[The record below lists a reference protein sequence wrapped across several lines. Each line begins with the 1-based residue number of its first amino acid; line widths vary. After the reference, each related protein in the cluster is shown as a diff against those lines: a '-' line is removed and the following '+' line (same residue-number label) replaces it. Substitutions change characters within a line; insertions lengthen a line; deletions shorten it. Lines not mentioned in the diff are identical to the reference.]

1 MNCLLSSN
9 SLLLIDEE
17 PLPSNNFTLVTAII
31 TGVLGTVIIVVLL
44 YCFVKK
50 KRWLSAYS
58 ISSRTTNQCNPQLQ
72 GLCEDMQDAEL
83 AQVVKKDPEIGKTI
97 KLYHTITT
105 VPPESIY
112 PLGRGKTSS
121 LPKCF
126 AANSPWW
133 DEALEIN
140 E

>member
-9 SLLLIDEE
+9 CLFLIDDQ
-17 PLPSNNFTLVTAII
+17 PLPSDNFALLVTAII

-58 ISSRTTNQCNPQLQ
+58 ISSRTTNQRNPQLQ

-83 AQVVKKDPEIGKTI
+83 AQVVKKDPEIGKRI
-97 KLYHTITT
+97 KLYHAITKHNT
-105 VPPESIY
+105 AGVTLAPGTTQIDWSQ
-112 PLGRGKTSS
+112 G
-121 LPKCF
+121 
-126 AANSPWW
+126 
-133 DEALEIN
+133 
-140 E
+140 

>member
-1 MNCLLSSN
+1 M
-9 SLLLIDEE
+9 
-17 PLPSNNFTLVTAII
+17 TAII
-31 TGVLGTVIIVVLL
+31 TGVLGVIIVVLL

-50 KRWLSAYS
+50 KRWLSTYS
-58 ISSRTTNQCNPQLQ
+58 IGSRTINQHNPQLQ

-112 PLGRGKTSS
+112 PLGRGKTLS

>member
-1 MNCLLSSN
+1 MNCLSSSN

-17 PLPSNNFTLVTAII
+17 PLPSNNFTLLVTAII
-31 TGVLGTVIIVVLL
+31 TGGLGTVIIVVLL

-58 ISSRTTNQCNPQLQ
+58 ISSRTTNQHNPQLQ

-126 AANSPWW
+126 AANSPRWA
-133 DEALEIN
+133 EAL
-140 E
+140 

>member
-1 MNCLLSSN
+1 MKKILKSTIRTEVKAVNCLSSSN

-17 PLPSNNFTLVTAII
+17 PLPSNNFTLLVTTI

-50 KRWLSAYS
+50 KRWLFPGFTYS
-58 ISSRTTNQCNPQLQ
+58 NSSRTTNQQNPQLQ

-97 KLYHTITT
+97 KLYHTVTKNNT
-105 VPPESIY
+105 AVA
-112 PLGRGKTSS
+112 GVSS
-121 LPKCF
+121 M
-126 AANSPWW
+126 AGH
-133 DEALEIN
+133 
-140 E
+140 